1 MVLALPF
8 STVLKP
14 TLADFVFSLS
24 SKSLVDISKI
34 MDSIR
39 EKIGMTE
46 NPEERA
52 KRQKQLVLPNILSL
66 SLSVT
71 MVIIGYQVKFLTF
84 TIVSYCT
91 FHMQCNA
98 K

>member
-1 MVLALPF
+1 
-8 STVLKP
+8 
-14 TLADFVFSLS
+14 
-24 SKSLVDISKI
+24 
-34 MDSIR
+34 
-39 EKIGMTE
+39 
-46 NPEERA
+46 
-52 KRQKQLVLPNILSL
+52 LSL